1 MMAAHRAMPAAE
13 GFELSLAEAARA
25 LGTAPPGGKTVVRGV
40 STDSRTLQAGE
51 LFVALRGPSFDGH
64 DFVDAARERGA
75 AAYLLDHAVAG
86 AEPALIVP
94 DTRLALGR
102 LARHWRERFSA
113 PLVAVTGSNGKTTV
127 KEMLAAIL
135 GTLGPTLATRGN
147 LNNDIGVPLTL
158 FGLRPGHR
166 YAVIEMGANH
176 PGEIAYLT
184 DIARPDVA
192 LITNAGEAHLEGFGS
207 VAGVARA
214 KGEIYGGLGPD
225 GVAVINADDTYASLW
240 VELAGGRRQIRF
252 ALEAKADVSAEWR
265 PAGAGSELAVRTP
278 AGDFEV
284 QLPLAG
290 RHNVMNALAACAA
303 ASAVGCSTEAMRAG
317 LAGLRPVP
325 GRLVRRA
332 AYAGAA
338 LIDDTYNANPGS
350 LQAALDVLAACDG
363 ERYFVLGDMAELGES
378 GVELHTNAGERAR
391 VAGVERLYCLGEL
404 AAAACERF
412 GAGARAFNSREALI
426 EALRGELHAGVTVL
440 LKGSRRMKLDEVV
453 AALVTEGEG

>member
-1 MMAAHRAMPAAE
+1 MAARSPIPASE

-25 LGTAPPGGKTVVRGV
+25 LGIAPPSEQTVVRGV

-64 DFVDAARERGA
+64 DFIDAARERGA
-75 AAYLLDHAVAG
+75 AAYLVDHAVAG
-86 AEPALIVP
+86 AEPTLVVP

-102 LARHWRERFSA
+102 LARRWRERFSA

-158 FGLRPGHR
+158 FGLRAEHR

-184 DIARPDVA
+184 EIARPDVA

-207 VAGVARA
+207 VAGVAHA

-225 GVAVINADDTYASLW
+225 GVAAINADDAYASLW
-240 VELAGGRRQIRF
+240 MELAGARRQVRF
-252 ALEAKADVSAEWR
+252 ALEAEAEVSADWR
-265 PAGAGSELAVRTP
+265 PAAAGSELAVRTA

-284 QLPLAG
+284 HLPLAG

-303 ASAVGCSTEAMRAG
+303 ASAAGCSTEAMRAG
-317 LAGLRPVP
+317 LAGLQPVP

-332 AYAGAA
+332 AHAGAV

-350 LQAALDVLAACDG
+350 LQAALDVLAACEG
-363 ERYFVLGDMAELGES
+363 ERYFVLGDMAELGAT
-378 GVELHTNAGERAR
+378 GAALHAHAGEQAR
-391 VAGVERLYCLGEL
+391 TAGVERLYCLGEL
-404 AAAACERF
+404 AAGACERF
-412 GAGARAFNSREALI
+412 GAGARAFDSREALV
-426 EALRGELHAGVTVL
+426 EALRGDLHAGVTVL
-440 LKGSRRMKLDEVV
+440 VKGSRRMKLDEVV
-453 AALVTEGEG
+453 AALVAEGEG